1 MPQLARQAR
10 RAQLPGCVLRIAPA
24 QRTMQRR
31 LGKGGPLCV
40 TRITHALNVGATDMA
55 VRTMMFIDGTW
66 LAVTANRMADQLGYA
81 KRVGGPLRFGALP
94 LLCAEHVARQLPSG
108 DPLDVVRTHYFASIA
123 TNYDPVDDDAVQRR
137 SEFFDALRRQH
148 RYEVYRYDID
158 YRGGRVRRAQRP
170 DEQTYEPREKAVD
183 VGLATAL
190 LEMTALSAFDIAIVV
205 GGDRDFV
212 PALQAVRR
220 LGKRV
225 AIVSARGSC
234 PREFYDPNDP
244 LRLRDFDPIWLD
256 DLWPKLVN
264 TPELTSSH
272 FAQPEPSLP
281 QEHTDGAPPTEPA
294 DVEVPQLV
302 VALADDH
309 VSSAVADTPVHDDD
323 AGSVHALVT
332 KVHPTGYAFARD
344 DEGLDYY
351 FRREDLNSGNTF
363 DDLTTWKTR
372 VHLTLSASARPG
384 NAGRARAV
392 SITQQLTN
400 AVQPPAPAAPWRTA
414 TQRRAG
420 TTAALPALTTDAW
433 DADPFA
439 APVRRTI

>member
-1 MPQLARQAR
+1 
-10 RAQLPGCVLRIAPA
+10 
-24 QRTMQRR
+24 
-31 LGKGGPLCV
+31 
-40 TRITHALNVGATDMA
+40 MA

-66 LAVTANRMADQLGYA
+66 LAVTANRMAEQLGYG

-108 DPLDVVRTHYFASIA
+108 DSLDVVRTHYFASIA
-123 TNYDPVDDDAVQRR
+123 TNYDPADDDAVQRR
-137 SEFFDALRRQH
+137 SEFFDGLRRQH
-148 RYEVYRYDID
+148 RYEVYRYDVD
-158 YRGGRVRRAQRP
+158 YRGGRVRRSQRP
-170 DEQTYEPREKAVD
+170 DDQTFEPREKAVD

-234 PREFYDPNDP
+234 PREFFDPNDA

-256 DLWPKLVN
+256 DLW
-264 TPELTSSH
+264 T
-272 FAQPEPSLP
+272 
-281 QEHTDGAPPTEPA
+281 
-294 DVEVPQLV
+294 QLV
-302 VALADDH
+302 VTPEVGDIEVAQPAAYPLADLQTGSTESTAPD
-309 VSSAVADTPVHDDD
+309 SATVAQLST
-323 AGSVHALVT
+323 AAEGIMALVT

-351 FRREDLNSGNTF
+351 FRREDLQDSHTF
-363 DDLTTWKTR
+363 DELSTWKTR

-392 SITQQLTN
+392 TIAQQLTN
-400 AVQPPAPAAPWRTA
+400 AVRPPAPAAPFIAPASRTA
-414 TQRRAG
+414 SRDE
-420 TTAALPALTTDAW
+420 AAMLAPMADVW

-439 APVRRTI
+439 APSRRAI

>member
-1 MPQLARQAR
+1 
-10 RAQLPGCVLRIAPA
+10 
-24 QRTMQRR
+24 
-31 LGKGGPLCV
+31 
-40 TRITHALNVGATDMA
+40 MA

-66 LAVTANRMADQLGYA
+66 LAVTANRMADQLGFA

-94 LLCAEHVARQLPSG
+94 LLCAEHVAGQLPSG

-123 TNYDPVDDDAVQRR
+123 TNYDPVDEDAVQRR

-256 DLWPKLVN
+256 DLWPRLVV
-264 TPELTSSH
+264 TPELTSSQLVQ
-272 FAQPEPSLP
+272 AAPSLTP
-281 QEHTDGAPPTEPA
+281 EHHDRPGLFEPA
-294 DVEVPQLV
+294 DVEVPQQV
-302 VALADDH
+302 VAMADDP
-309 VSSAVADTPVHDDD
+309 VPVAASSAPAQDDE

-344 DEGLDYY
+344 EEGLDYY
-351 FRREDLNSGNTF
+351 FRREDLSSGDTF
-363 DDLTTWKTR
+363 DELNTWKTR
-372 VHLTLSASARPG
+372 VQLTLSASARPG

-392 SITQQLTN
+392 TITQQLAE
-400 AVQPPAPAAPWRTA
+400 AVQPPAPAAPWRSV
-414 TQRRAG
+414 TQRRSSAA
-420 TTAALPALTTDAW
+420 TALPALTTDAW

>member
-1 MPQLARQAR
+1 
-10 RAQLPGCVLRIAPA
+10 
-24 QRTMQRR
+24 
-31 LGKGGPLCV
+31 
-40 TRITHALNVGATDMA
+40 MA

-66 LAVTANRMADQLGYA
+66 LAVTANRLADQLGYA
-81 KRVGGPLRFGALP
+81 KRVGGPLHFGALP

-123 TNYDPVDDDAVQRR
+123 TNYDPLDEDAVQRR

-234 PREFYDPNDP
+234 PREFYDPNDA

-256 DLWPKLVN
+256 ELWPKLVN
-264 TPELTSSH
+264 TPELISSQVVQ
-272 FAQPEPSLP
+272 AVPSLASEQTDSAEPS
-281 QEHTDGAPPTEPA
+281 EPT

-302 VALADDH
+302 VAMADDH
-309 VSSAVADTPVHDDD
+309 AASPPSAVAALEDD

-344 DEGLDYY
+344 EEGLDYY
-351 FRREDLNSGNTF
+351 FRREDLGNGDTF

-372 VHLTLSASARPG
+372 VHLTLSAIARPG

-392 SITQQLTN
+392 TITQQLAD
-400 AVQPPAPAAPWRTA
+400 AVQPPAPAAPWRSA

-420 TTAALPALTTDAW
+420 TGTSTALSALATDAW

>member
-1 MPQLARQAR
+1 
-10 RAQLPGCVLRIAPA
+10 
-24 QRTMQRR
+24 
-31 LGKGGPLCV
+31 
-40 TRITHALNVGATDMA
+40 MA

-66 LAVTANRMADQLGYA
+66 LAVTANRMAEQLGFA

-94 LLCAEHVARQLPSG
+94 LLCAEQVARQLPSG

-123 TNYDPVDDDAVQRR
+123 TNYDPLDDDAVQRR
-137 SEFFDALRRQH
+137 SEFFDGLRRQH

-158 YRGGRVRRAQRP
+158 YRGGRVRRSQRP

-256 DLWPKLVN
+256 ELWPDLVG
-264 TPELTSSH
+264 TPELVSPPLV
-272 FAQPEPSLP
+272 QPTLSQSWEPTEP
-281 QEHTDGAPPTEPA
+281 IEPA

-302 VALADDH
+302 VAMADEPAPVAAS
-309 VSSAVADTPVHDDD
+309 VSPVQEDD

-344 DEGLDYY
+344 EEGLDYY
-351 FRREDLNSGNTF
+351 FRREDLGHGDTF

-372 VHLTLSASARPG
+372 VHLTLSAAARPG

-392 SITQQLTN
+392 TITQQL
-400 AVQPPAPAAPWRTA
+400 AHPVQPPAPAAPWRSA

-420 TTAALPALTTDAW
+420 TTTTLHGLPALTTDAW

>member
-1 MPQLARQAR
+1 
-10 RAQLPGCVLRIAPA
+10 
-24 QRTMQRR
+24 
-31 LGKGGPLCV
+31 
-40 TRITHALNVGATDMA
+40 MA

-66 LAVTANRMADQLGYA
+66 LAVTANRMAEQLGYG

-94 LLCAEHVARQLPSG
+94 LLCAEHIARQLPSG

-123 TNYDPVDDDAVQRR
+123 TNHDPVDDDVVQRR

-148 RYEVYRYDID
+148 RYEVYRFDID
-158 YRGGRVRRAQRP
+158 YRGGRVRRSQRP
-170 DEQTYEPREKAVD
+170 EDQTFEPREKAVD

-234 PREFYDPNDP
+234 PREFFDPNDA

-256 DLWPKLVN
+256 DLWP
-264 TPELTSSH
+264 
-272 FAQPEPSLP
+272 
-281 QEHTDGAPPTEPA
+281 
-294 DVEVPQLV
+294 QLV
-302 VALADDH
+302 VTPEVGDIEVAQSAPYPLADVRTGTSDYPASDTASNAEVH
-309 VSSAVADTPVHDDD
+309 TTADGIT
-323 AGSVHALVT
+323 ALVT

-344 DEGLDYY
+344 EEGLDYY
-351 FRREDLNSGNTF
+351 FRREDLQDNHTF
-363 DDLTTWKTR
+363 DELSTWKTR
-372 VHLTLSASARPG
+372 VHLTLSASAKPG

-392 SITQQLTN
+392 TIAQQLTS
-400 AVQPPAPAAPWRTA
+400 AVRPPAPAAPLIAPAPRAATPDETA
-414 TQRRAG
+414 MVSKVA
-420 TTAALPALTTDAW
+420 DVW

-439 APVRRTI
+439 APARRAI

>member
-1 MPQLARQAR
+1 
-10 RAQLPGCVLRIAPA
+10 
-24 QRTMQRR
+24 
-31 LGKGGPLCV
+31 
-40 TRITHALNVGATDMA
+40 MA

-272 FAQPEPSLP
+272 FAQPEPSVT
-281 QEHTDGAPPTEPA
+281 QEHTDSADHNEPA

-302 VALADDH
+302 VAMADEPVPVTAS
-309 VSSAVADTPVHDDD
+309 VSPKPDDD
-323 AGSVHALVT
+323 AGTVHALVT

-344 DEGLDYY
+344 EEGLDYY
-351 FRREDLNSGNTF
+351 FRREDLGHGDMF

-372 VHLTLSASARPG
+372 VHLTLSAAARPG

-392 SITQQLTN
+392 TIAQQL
-400 AVQPPAPAAPWRTA
+400 AHPVQPPAPAAPWRSV
-414 TQRRAG
+414 TQRRSG
-420 TTAALPALTTDAW
+420 TTPALPTLATDAW

-439 APVRRTI
+439 APVRRTL